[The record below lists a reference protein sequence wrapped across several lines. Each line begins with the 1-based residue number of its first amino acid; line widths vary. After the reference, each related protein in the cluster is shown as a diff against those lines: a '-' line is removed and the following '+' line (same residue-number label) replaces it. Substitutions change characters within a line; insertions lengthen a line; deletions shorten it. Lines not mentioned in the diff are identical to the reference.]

1 MKLKKEMIVVL
12 ALVVSVGAG
21 GWMLQ
26 AQGKDAVTLAGASK
40 SSILTAEQ
48 VNISFQGVGGKI
60 VDVQVI
66 EEQKVKTGD
75 VLMILDSTDL
85 DLQLRKAQTD
95 VEVTTLKIKQSQDS
109 IDVALSKLD
118 NAVKQARIGLAQ
130 AETQQAQVE
139 EGARMEDIERQRLAV
154 AGAEEAYTHAVKLQ
168 NQLLNMEETYDSNP
182 YSYKDHRDAVENTRS
197 QVAALANAKEQ
208 QQAALD
214 KMLNGATDKER
225 KQAGIQTERAQA
237 TVEQQQLVQGDI
249 DNQRIGLDA
258 LNKQLEQQQIA
269 IQSLQIQKDRLTLR
283 APSVG
288 KVVKLLPKLGENVG
302 SGAPVI
308 VLETGKMYYDLYVD
322 ETQVSKFKPEGI
334 VPTHFAA
341 QQDKIDGVIRFVT
354 AAPQFAALRMS
365 REKGTSDLNTF
376 QVRVYIDKSDNLL
389 PGMTADVHINEVD
402 NKR

>member
-1 MKLKKEMIVVL
+1 MKKEMIVVL

>member
-1 MKLKKEMIVVL
+1 MKLKKQVIVVL
-12 ALVVSVGAG
+12 ALAVSVGAG

-26 AQGKDAVTLAGASK
+26 AQGKDAVTLAGVSK

-60 VDVQVI
+60 IDVRAQ

-75 VLMILDSTDL
+75 VLMVLDSTDL

-95 VEVTTLKIKQSQDS
+95 ADVTALKIKQSQDS

-154 AGAEEAYTHAVKLQ
+154 AGAEEAYSHAVKLQ

-182 YSYKDHRDAVENTRS
+182 YSYKDHRDAIENTRS

-208 QQAALD
+208 QQAVLD
-214 KMLNGATDKER
+214 KMVNGATDKER

-249 DNQRIGLDA
+249 ENQKIGLDA

-269 IQSLQIQKDRLTLR
+269 IQALQIQKDRLTLR
-283 APSVG
+283 APSDG

-302 SGAPVI
+302 SGSPVV

-322 ETQVSKFKPEGI
+322 ETQVGKFKPEGV

-341 QQDKIDGVIRFVT
+341 QQGKIDGVIRFVT
-354 AAPQFAALRMS
+354 VAPQFAALRMS
-365 REKGTSDLNTF
+365 REKGTADLNTF
-376 QVRVYIDKSDNLL
+376 QVRVYIEKSDSLL
-389 PGMTADVHINEVD
+389 PGMTAEVHINEVD